1 MYMYAWYEM
10 LGLIMLAGVAVYVLV
25 RGIDLLLEAWLD
37 RRHNRRQRAL
47 DEMGDAAGPVVEGF
61 QALADALKKM
71 HPRG

>member
-10 LGLIMLAGVAVYVLV
+10 LGLMILAGAFVFAFC
-25 RGIDLLLEAWLD
+25 RGVDLLLERWLD
-37 RRHNRRQRAL
+37 RRHARRERAL
-47 DEMGDAAGPVVEGF
+47 QEMGDAAGPVVEGF